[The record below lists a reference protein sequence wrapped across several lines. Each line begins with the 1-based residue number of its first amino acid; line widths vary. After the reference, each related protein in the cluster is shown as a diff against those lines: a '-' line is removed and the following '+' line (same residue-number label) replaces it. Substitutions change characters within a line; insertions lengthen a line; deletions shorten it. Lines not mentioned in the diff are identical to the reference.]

1 MLLLTARLLGGRC
14 KRTCGTW
21 ADAAPYIQLGH
32 HGDGPRPFPVGPD
45 PSVCP
50 EKPRQE
56 SADWCKRHGMS
67 LLRAWRAQDL
77 EKIPLRRHLLDVRR
91 CCKNLPVERGVV
103 SRADLAF
110 RPGNSAAAVFTC
122 SLLIQKQTSK
132 QTKNYQTDPVLENSL
147 RVEKHSDLRRLELVV
162 SGKPRA
168 TLWREAAFSSLHAA
182 TFGTG

>member
-1 MLLLTARLLGGRC
+1 MGLS
-14 KRTCGTW
+14 
-21 ADAAPYIQLGH
+21 Q
-32 HGDGPRPFPVGPD
+32 
-45 PSVCP
+45 
-50 EKPRQE
+50 
-56 SADWCKRHGMS
+56 S

-77 EKIPLRRHLLDVRR
+77 EKIQLRRHLLDVRR

-132 QTKNYQTDPVLENSL
+132 QTKNYQTGPVLENSL
-147 RVEKHSDLRRLELVV
+147 GVEKHSDLRRLELVV

-168 TLWREAAFSSLHAA
+168 TLWREEAFSLFHTAM
-182 TFGTG
+182 FGTG